1 MPIIQIPLRDPDK
14 RQPAPPLRV
23 PESDLYD
30 GERWESAYRD
40 LHASPTLLIQLQDDL
55 SRSRMREAFWIS
67 VVVHLI
73 MVVLVINSPRFERW
87 MFRRG
92 VLMVSP
98 NNRLRNKELTYLEMP
113 SDTQKITKR
122 PNTNIISDK
131 DRIATS
137 KKPHLDPEELRKI
150 LDSSRPGLPGA
161 PSPPTLKP
169 EPATA
174 QKPSPQ
180 QQQAQQQQAQG
191 QPSRPPTPPAND
203 KETAALQ
210 APPNLFGKALSAGS
224 AVEQAARASLANRSG
239 YGGSE
244 GDYGLGQGR
253 QPTQALG
260 EMDVLSDTMGVD
272 FGPYLSRVLHDVRES
287 WYNLIPEA
295 ARPPIMKKGK
305 VAIEFAILKDGS
317 IQGLQ
322 RISSSGDISL
332 ARAAWGGITNC
343 NPFPPLPPQ
352 YGGQYLALRFYFY
365 YNPSKNELQ

>member
-137 KKPHLDPEELRKI
+137 KKRSEEHT
-150 LDSSRPGLPGA
+150 S
-161 PSPPTLKP
+161 
-169 EPATA
+169 
-174 QKPSPQ
+174 
-180 QQQAQQQQAQG
+180 
-191 QPSRPPTPPAND
+191 
-203 KETAALQ
+203 
-210 APPNLFGKALSAGS
+210 
-224 AVEQAARASLANRSG
+224 
-239 YGGSE
+239 
-244 GDYGLGQGR
+244 
-253 QPTQALG
+253 
-260 EMDVLSDTMGVD
+260 
-272 FGPYLSRVLHDVRES
+272 
-287 WYNLIPEA
+287 
-295 ARPPIMKKGK
+295 
-305 VAIEFAILKDGS
+305 
-317 IQGLQ
+317 
-322 RISSSGDISL
+322 
-332 ARAAWGGITNC
+332 
-343 NPFPPLPPQ
+343 
-352 YGGQYLALRFYFY
+352 
-365 YNPSKNELQ
+365 ELQSRGHLVCRLLLEKKK

>member
-1 MPIIQIPLRDPDK
+1 MSITQIPLRDPDK
-14 RQPAPPLRV
+14 PQPPPLRV

-30 GERWESAYRD
+30 RERWESAYRD

-67 VVVHLI
+67 VVVHLAL
-73 MVVLVINSPRFERW
+73 VVLILNSPRFERW

-98 NNRLRNKELTYLEMP
+98 NNSLRNKELTYLEMP

-137 KKPHLDPEELRKI
+137 KKPHVDPEELRKI
-150 LDSSRPGLPGA
+150 LDSSRPGLPG
-161 PSPPTLKP
+161 PPTLKP
-169 EPATA
+169 EPAA
-174 QKPSPQ
+174 PQKPPSSPQ
-180 QQQAQQQQAQG
+180 RQQPQG
-191 QPSRPPTPPAND
+191 QPSRPSTPPSNS
-203 KETAALQ
+203 KEAATLQ
-210 APPNLFGKALSAGS
+210 APPNPFGNAISAGS

-239 YGGSE
+239 HGGAE
-244 GDYGLGQGR
+244 GDYGLGQDR
-253 QPTQALG
+253 QPTQVLG

-295 ARPPIMKKGK
+295 ARPPIMKKGN

-322 RISSSGDISL
+322 RIASSGDISL
-332 ARAAWGGITNC
+332 DRAAWGGITNC

-365 YNPSKNELQ
+365 YNPDKNELQ

>member
-14 RQPAPPLRV
+14 PQARPLRV

-30 GERWESAYRD
+30 RERWESAYRN

-67 VVVHLI
+67 VVVHLVL
-73 MVVLVINSPRFERW
+73 VVLIFNSPRFERW
-87 MFRRG
+87 LPRRG

-98 NNRLRNKELTYLEMP
+98 NNSLRNKELTYLEMP
-113 SDTQKITKR
+113 SDAQKITKR

-137 KKPHLDPEELRKI
+137 KKPHIDPEELRKI
-150 LDSSRPGLPGA
+150 LDSSRPGLPGPPA
-161 PSPPTLKP
+161 PPTLKA
-169 EPATA
+169 EPASA
-174 QKPSPQ
+174 QKPSSAQ
-180 QQQAQQQQAQG
+180 QPQQAQQPQG
-191 QPSRPPTPPAND
+191 QPSRPPVPPSNS
-203 KETAALQ
+203 KEAAALQ
-210 APPNLFGKALSAGS
+210 APPNPFGAALSAGS

-239 YGGSE
+239 YGGAE

-260 EMDVLSDTMGVD
+260 EMEVLSDTMGVD
-272 FGPYLSRVLHDVRES
+272 FGPYLSRILHDVRES

-317 IQGLQ
+317 VQGMQ
-322 RISSSGDISL
+322 RVYSSGDISL
-332 ARAAWGGITNC
+332 DRAAWGGITNC

-365 YNPSKNELQ
+365 YNPDKNELQ

>member
-1 MPIIQIPLRDPDK
+1 MSITQIPLRDPDK
-14 RQPAPPLRV
+14 PQPRPLRV
-23 PESDLYD
+23 LEGDLYD
-30 GERWESAYRD
+30 RERWESAYRD

-67 VVVHLI
+67 VVVHLTL
-73 MVVLVINSPRFERW
+73 VVVIFNSPRFERW

-98 NNRLRNKELTYLEMP
+98 NNSLRNKELTYLEMP
-113 SDTQKITKR
+113 SEGQKVTQR

-137 KKPHLDPEELRKI
+137 RKPHVDPEELRKI
-150 LDSSRPGLPGA
+150 LDSARPGLPGPPA
-161 PSPPTLKP
+161 PPTLKP
-169 EPATA
+169 EPGA
-174 QKPSPQ
+174 QKPASPLE
-180 QQQAQQQQAQG
+180 QAQSAEPQRAQG
-191 QPSRPPTPPAND
+191 QPSRAPTPPSND
-203 KETAALQ
+203 KEAAKLQ
-210 APPNLFGKALSAGS
+210 APSPFANAMSAGS
-224 AVEQAARASLANRSG
+224 AVEQAARASAANRSG
-239 YGGSE
+239 YGGAE

-260 EMDVLSDTMGVD
+260 EMEVLSDTMGVD

-322 RISSSGDISL
+322 RVFSSGDISL
-332 ARAAWGGITNC
+332 DRAAWGGITNC

-352 YGGQYLALRFYFY
+352 YNGQYLALRFFFY
-365 YNPSKNELQ
+365 YNPDRNELQ